1 VSDDALR
8 ALAEAA
14 GVAPRW
20 RDAFGRFQDVSPES
34 LRLVLAA
41 LDVPA
46 ENEATVRDS
55 LARLRDPAAPAAVPP
70 LITADIHAP
79 ISLFAPACRY
89 RITLEGG
96 GTMEG
101 EATAAGTSAVIGAVD
116 EAGYH
121 TLEMGDLRL
130 TLAVAPARCYGARDA
145 DPAGKLWGLAAQL
158 YALRRRGD
166 GGIGDFVALRQFV
179 EQAAVHGA
187 DAVAISPIHAQFS
200 ADLDRF
206 SPYSPSSRVQVNVLH
221 ADVDDLLGAGD
232 PAADAFEAMPLVDWP
247 GAGRARLARFRR
259 AFDLFSADPAHP
271 LAAPFAAFRAQQ
283 GDVLESH
290 ARFEA
295 LHGHF
300 FGTDARLWNW
310 RTWPEA
316 YRDPRTPAVEHFA
329 QEHAR
334 EVTFHA
340 FLQFLADRGLS
351 SAQAAAR
358 AAGMKIGLISDLA
371 VGTDG
376 GGSHAWSRQGETLI
390 GLSVGAPPDILSR
403 LGQDWGLAAFSPTGL
418 IRHGFSAYI
427 EMLRGALRHAGGVRI
442 DHVMG
447 LARLWVLP
455 EGTTAAQGAYL
466 HYPLHDLMRLIALES
481 QRYKAV
487 ILGEDLGTVP
497 DGFQQQLDQRGL
509 MGLRVL
515 WFEMEGD
522 RFKPPSW
529 WTRDAAAMT
538 STHDLATVAGWWT
551 SHDLD
556 LRKPLGMLGDEQGT
570 WFAYENRARERGRLW
585 QALLDSGSAAGAA
598 PADDNPLPVVDAAA
612 RHIGGSACD
621 LALLPIE
628 DALGSVDQPNLPGT
642 TDQHPNWRRRLALD
656 AQSLFADEG
665 VASRLHIL
673 DEARRPP
680 ES

>member
-1 VSDDALR
+1 MGALR
-8 ALAEAA
+8 
-14 GVAPRW
+14 
-20 RDAFGRFQDVSPES
+20 
-34 LRLVLAA
+34 
-41 LDVPA
+41 
-46 ENEATVRDS
+46 T
-55 LARLRDPAAPAAVPP
+55 
-70 LITADIHAP
+70 
-79 ISLFAPACRY
+79 
-89 RITLEGG
+89 
-96 GTMEG
+96 
-101 EATAAGTSAVIGAVD
+101 
-116 EAGYH
+116 
-121 TLEMGDLRL
+121 
-130 TLAVAPARCYGARDA
+130 TLAVAPARCFGVRDA
-145 DPAGKLWGLAAQL
+145 AAGGRLWGLAAQL

-166 GGIGDFVALRQFV
+166 GGIGDFAALREFV
-179 EQAAVHGA
+179 QQAARRGA

-221 ADVDDLLGAGD
+221 ADVDELLPDEPDAAGAR
-232 PAADAFEAMPLVDWP
+232 FEAMALVDWP

-259 AFDLFSADPAHP
+259 AFAAFNGDPAHR

-300 FGTDARLWNW
+300 FGSDPRLWNW
-310 RTWPEA
+310 RTWPERF
-316 YRDPRTPAVEHFA
+316 RDPRNPAVAAFA
-329 QEHAR
+329 HAHED
-334 EVTFHA
+334 EVAFHA
-340 FLQFLADRGLS
+340 FLQFMADRGLAA
-351 SAQAAAR
+351 AQAAAR
-358 AAGMKIGLISDLA
+358 AAGMKIGLIADLA

-376 GGSHAWSRQGETLI
+376 GGSHAWARQGETLI
-390 GLSVGAPPDILSR
+390 GLSVGAPPDILSKA
-403 LGQDWGLAAFSPTGL
+403 GQDWGLAAFSPTGL

-455 EGTTAAQGAYL
+455 EGATAAQGAYL

-481 QRYKAV
+481 QRYRAV

-497 DGFQQQLDQRGL
+497 DGFQQQLDERGL

-515 WFEMEGD
+515 WFETEGE
-522 RFKPPSW
+522 RFKPPGS

-551 SHDLD
+551 GHDLD
-556 LRKPLGMLGDEQGT
+556 LRKPLGMLGDEQGI
-570 WFAYENRARERGRLW
+570 WFAYENRSRERGRLW
-585 QALLDSGSAAGAA
+585 DALRESGAA
-598 PADDNPLPVVDAAA
+598 QGPAPAVDAPAPVVDAAI
-612 RHIGGSACD
+612 RHIGGSNCD

-628 DALGSVDQPNLPGT
+628 DAIGTTEQPNLPGT
-642 TDQHPNWRRRLALD
+642 TDQHPNWRRRLAFD
-656 AQSLFADEG
+656 AECLFADQG
-665 VASRLHIL
+665 VASRLQSL
-673 DEARRPP
+673 DGARQPP